1 MGNSS
6 AKSAG
11 SFHFHMVLT
20 MYANADERRNAGAF
34 TRSPCRF
41 RHSRL
46 FRQGGFSLIEATAVL
61 FVTAMLVGLFTREL
75 DRSLASAQID
85 NTRAGMLIL
94 AEAVSAYRIGEF
106 PSQTPP
112 QPAAWPA
119 DFAALAAYAPAFAN
133 TTPPGGRNG
142 VGKPYSFRVPTP
154 ATSNAPIVI
163 ETDMEDADFA
173 ELLERELLGLADRT
187 GSVVS
192 IEVPVPGHEPAR
204 DSLLRLDGTRDMT
217 GDLGLATND
226 ISNAE
231 EVRVNTRVRVGTN
244 TVSPNTV
251 RFLNGAYG
259 LGCSTGVTIS
269 GSAASCFAPTC
280 ATYRPLCPP
289 SAATCSS
296 LYPCPPCPPPPVCP
310 PVTP

>member
-1 MGNSS
+1 MNRSHPSTGASPVGQS
-6 AKSAG
+6 
-11 SFHFHMVLT
+11 T
-20 MYANADERRNAGAF
+20 AD
-34 TRSPCRF
+34 PYRF
-41 RHSRL
+41 RLSL
-46 FRQGGFSLIEATAVL
+46 LSRQGGFSLIEATAVL

-94 AEAVSAYRIGEF
+94 AEAVSAYRISEF

-112 QPAAWPA
+112 EPAAWPA

-173 ELLERELLGLADRT
+173 ELLEREFLGLATRT

-204 DSLLRLDGTRDMT
+204 DSLLRLDGSRDMT

-231 EVRVNTRVRVGTN
+231 EVRVNTEVEIGGN
-244 TVSPNTV
+244 PVSPNIV
-251 RFLNGAYG
+251 RFLNGAAG
-259 LGCSTGVTIS
+259 LGCATGVTIS
-269 GSAASCFAPTC
+269 GTTASCWSPSC
-280 ATYRPLCPP
+280 ATCGALC
-289 SAATCSS
+289 
-296 LYPCPPCPPPPVCP
+296 PCPPCPPPPACP
-310 PVTP
+310 PTSP

>member
-1 MGNSS
+1 MNP
-6 AKSAG
+6 
-11 SFHFHMVLT
+11 M
-20 MYANADERRNAGAF
+20 NRNPSIAGAF
-34 TRSPCRF
+34 PGPRAHGPCRF
-41 RHSRL
+41 RHSRHTRL
-46 FRQGGFSLIEATAVL
+46 FRQGGFTLLEATAVL
-61 FVTAMLVGLFTREL
+61 FVTALLVGLFTREL

-94 AEAVSAYRIGEF
+94 AEAVSAYRISEF

-142 VGKPYSFRVPTP
+142 VGRPFALAPPGTL
-154 ATSNAPIVI
+154 TSNAPIVI
-163 ETDMEDADFA
+163 RTDMGDADFA
-173 ELLERELLGLADRT
+173 ELLEREFLGLASRT

-231 EVRVNTRVRVGTN
+231 EVFVNTEVEIGGN
-244 TVSPNTV
+244 PVSPTVV
-251 RFLNGAYG
+251 RFLNGAHG
-259 LGCSTGVTIS
+259 LACGSGVTIS
-269 GSAASCFAPTC
+269 GNTASCWSPSC
-280 ATYRPLCPP
+280 ATCGALC
-289 SAATCSS
+289 
-296 LYPCPPCPPPPVCP
+296 PCPPCPPPPACP
-310 PVTP
+310 PTSP